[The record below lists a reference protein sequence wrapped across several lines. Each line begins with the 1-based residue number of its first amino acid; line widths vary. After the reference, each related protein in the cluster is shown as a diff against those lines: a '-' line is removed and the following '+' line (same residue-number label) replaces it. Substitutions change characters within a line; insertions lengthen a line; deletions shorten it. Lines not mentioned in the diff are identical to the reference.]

1 MQLRAIWRRLSM
13 LLMIGLLGGVN
24 AGAQSAPV
32 LNLMPWPAS
41 AQSGS
46 GALKID
52 ATFGVAFTG
61 YTEARLDRAG
71 QRFLAQLQ
79 KQTS

>member
-1 MQLRAIWRRLSM
+1 
-13 LLMIGLLGGVN
+13 V
-24 AGAQSAPV
+24 AG
-32 LNLMPWPAS
+32 S

-52 ATFGVAFTG
+52 ATSASLLPVIPKRGWIG
-61 YTEARLDRAG
+61 AG

-79 KQTS
+79 KTNGSFDFWQTS